1 MKDNVQ
7 KKLRQIEDQKIDIES
22 EKDLVKSQVLQME
35 KEIESAK
42 KEQEK
47 DRKAIEDLTRERDLL
62 NKNLQKAAGATH
74 KQINLVKTHE
84 QSIKH
89 LEQEISNYKEEAG
102 KQRKI
107 IFQLEKE
114 RDRYITEA
122 SELTQK
128 VRINY
133 LYKYFK

>member
-1 MKDNVQ
+1 M
-7 KKLRQIEDQKIDIES
+7 
-22 EKDLVKSQVLQME
+22 
-35 KEIESAK
+35 
-42 KEQEK
+42 
-47 DRKAIEDLTRERDLL
+47 
-62 NKNLQKAAGATH
+62 
-74 KQINLVKTHE
+74 VKTHE

-89 LEQEISNYKEEAG
+89 LEQEIGNYKEEAG

-128 VRINY
+128 VC
-133 LYKYFK
+133 KK